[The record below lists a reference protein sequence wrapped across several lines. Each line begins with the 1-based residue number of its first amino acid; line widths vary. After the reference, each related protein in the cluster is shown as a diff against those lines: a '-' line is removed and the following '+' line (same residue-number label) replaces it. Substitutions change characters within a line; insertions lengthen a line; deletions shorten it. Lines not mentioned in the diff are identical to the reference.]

1 MPRQCI
7 LTAAERSALLAFPIE
22 KSELIRLYTFSEQ
35 DLSVIKQRRGDANRL
50 GFAVLLCALRYP
62 GQALSA
68 GERPPSSFLTMVAR
82 QLGIDE
88 TVWDQYGEREETR
101 REHLSELRAFLG
113 LTPFGLRQFHQFA
126 RWLAEL
132 AMQTDKGVVLATALV
147 QELRREKVVL
157 PPLNVIERI
166 CALAITRANRK
177 ICLTLAETLN
187 DGHRVLLEGLLRQP
201 TGSTS
206 STLAWLRQTPG
217 APSAKH
223 LLEHLQRLKTIEAL
237 DLPEGLQLQIHQ
249 NRWLKLAREGG
260 QMTAQHLRD
269 LETTRR
275 YATLLAVLLEAKATL
290 IDQALDLH
298 DRMIGA
304 LFSRAKRRHAE
315 EFQQSG
321 EAIHEK
327 VRLYWR
333 IGEALLQAR
342 QSGADPFPAIEAI
355 IPWEAFVQSVIEA
368 QRLAR
373 VEGFDYLHWISEGY
387 TQIRRYAS
395 AFLDAFRFK
404 AAPAAQPI
412 LDAIETL
419 KRMDADGLRR
429 VPADSPTDF
438 VRKRWRALVFTDA
451 GLDRRFYEL
460 CALAELKNALRSG
473 DIWVQGSRQFK
484 DFDEYLIPSERF
496 SALRE
501 ANRLSV
507 AVATDCEAYLKDR
520 LCRLEQQ
527 LETVDR
533 IAQSGELPDVIITV
547 SGLKITPLASAVPEE
562 ADQLIR
568 QAYALLPRVK
578 ITELLLEVDDWT
590 GFTRHFTHLK
600 SREVSKDRILLLTA
614 ILADAINLGLTKMAE
629 ACPGAT
635 YARLTWLQAWHI
647 RDETYSAALAEVVNA
662 QFRQPFAAFWGDGTT
677 SSSDGQYFRAGG
689 RGEAAGQINAHYG
702 GDPGVLFYTHVSDQY
717 APFHTQVIN
726 ATVRDATYVLDGLL
740 YHESDLRIEEHYT
753 DTAGFTDHVF
763 ALMHLLGFR
772 FAPRIRD
779 LTDRRLYVPK
789 VHKNYAALAGL
800 IGGTVSQ
807 KLIRNHWEE
816 ILRLAASIKQ
826 GTVSASLMLRK
837 LGAYPRQNGLAVALR
852 ELGRIERTLFTLE
865 WLQNTELRRRVQIG
879 LNKGEAKNALAR
891 AVFFNRLGEIRDR
904 SFENQRYRA
913 SGLTLVV
920 AAIILWNTV
929 YLGRAIDDLKAQGLS
944 VDDNLLEHLS
954 PLGWEHINLTGDYVW
969 RQNRRVESGKFRPL
983 RPVPVS

>member
-88 TVWDQYGEREETR
+88 TIWDQYGEREETR

-304 LFSRAKRRHAE
+304 LFNRAKRRHAE

-373 VEGFDYLHWISEGY
+373 VEGFDYLHRISEGY
-387 TQIRRYAS
+387 TQIRRYAP

-562 ADQLIR
+562 AEQLIR

-600 SREVSKDRILLLTA
+600 SQEVSKDRILLLTA

-662 QFRQPFAAFWGDGTT
+662 QFRHPFAAFWGDGTT

-807 KLIRNHWEE
+807 KLIRDHWEE

-929 YLGRAIDDLKAQGLS
+929 YLGRAIDDLKAQGLP

>member
-1 MPRQCI
+1 
-7 LTAAERSALLAFPIE
+7 
-22 KSELIRLYTFSEQ
+22 
-35 DLSVIKQRRGDANRL
+35 
-50 GFAVLLCALRYP
+50 
-62 GQALSA
+62 
-68 GERPPSSFLTMVAR
+68 
-82 QLGIDE
+82 
-88 TVWDQYGEREETR
+88 
-101 REHLSELRAFLG
+101 
-113 LTPFGLRQFHQFA
+113 
-126 RWLAEL
+126 
-132 AMQTDKGVVLATALV
+132 MQTDKGVVLATALV

-269 LETTRR
+269 LETARR

-304 LFSRAKRRHAE
+304 LFNRAKRRHAE

-373 VEGFDYLHWISEGY
+373 VEGFDYLHRISEGY
-387 TQIRRYAS
+387 TQIRRYAP

-600 SREVSKDRILLLTA
+600 SQEVSKDRILLLTA

-662 QFRQPFAAFWGDGTT
+662 QFRHPFAAFWGDGTT

-807 KLIRNHWEE
+807 KLIRDHWEE

-929 YLGRAIDDLKAQGLS
+929 YLGRAIDDLKAQGLP

-954 PLGWEHINLTGDYVW
+954 PLGWEHINLTGDYVL

-983 RPVPVS
+983 RPVPVSIAVGMLIAEHPPHRSRRA

>member
-1 MPRQCI
+1 VVHLDHTDVR
-7 LTAAERSALLAFPIE
+7 
-22 KSELIRLYTFSEQ
+22 
-35 DLSVIKQRRGDANRL
+35 
-50 GFAVLLCALRYP
+50 
-62 GQALSA
+62 
-68 GERPPSSFLTMVAR
+68 VA
-82 QLGIDE
+82 
-88 TVWDQYGEREETR
+88 
-101 REHLSELRAFLG
+101 
-113 LTPFGLRQFHQFA
+113 P
-126 RWLAEL
+126 
-132 AMQTDKGVVLATALV
+132 
-147 QELRREKVVL
+147 
-157 PPLNVIERI
+157 
-166 CALAITRANRK
+166 
-177 ICLTLAETLN
+177 
-187 DGHRVLLEGLLRQP
+187 
-201 TGSTS
+201 
-206 STLAWLRQTPG
+206 
-217 APSAKH
+217 
-223 LLEHLQRLKTIEAL
+223 
-237 DLPEGLQLQIHQ
+237 
-249 NRWLKLAREGG
+249 
-260 QMTAQHLRD
+260 
-269 LETTRR
+269 
-275 YATLLAVLLEAKATL
+275 
-290 IDQALDLH
+290 
-298 DRMIGA
+298 
-304 LFSRAKRRHAE
+304 
-315 EFQQSG
+315 
-321 EAIHEK
+321 
-327 VRLYWR
+327 
-333 IGEALLQAR
+333 
-342 QSGADPFPAIEAI
+342 
-355 IPWEAFVQSVIEA
+355 
-368 QRLAR
+368 
-373 VEGFDYLHWISEGY
+373 DYLHRISEGY
-387 TQIRRYAS
+387 TQIRRYAP

-438 VRKRWRALVFTDA
+438 VRKRWRAQVFTDA

-600 SREVSKDRILLLTA
+600 SQQVSKDRILLLTA

-662 QFRQPFAAFWGDGTT
+662 QFRHPFAAFWGDGTT

-807 KLIRNHWEE
+807 KLIRDHWEE

-929 YLGRAIDDLKAQGLS
+929 YLGRAIDDLKAQGLP

-983 RPVPVS
+983 RPVPVSIAVGMLIAEHPRTDPGGRCFTHRAPTLGI

>member
-68 GERPPSSFLTMVAR
+68 GERPPNSFLTMVAR
-82 QLGIDE
+82 QLGIEE

-132 AMQTDKGVVLATALV
+132 AMQTDKGVVLATALA

-177 ICLTLAETLN
+177 ICSTLAETLN

-260 QMTAQHLRD
+260 QMTAQHFRD

-304 LFSRAKRRHAE
+304 LFNRAKRRHAE

-373 VEGFDYLHWISEGY
+373 VEGFDYLHRISEGY
-387 TQIRRYAS
+387 TQIRRYAP

-419 KRMDADGLRR
+419 KAMDADGLRR
-429 VPADSPTDF
+429 VPADSPTAF

-520 LCRLEQQ
+520 LGRLEQQ

-600 SREVSKDRILLLTA
+600 SQEVSKDRILLLTA

-647 RDETYSAALAEVVNA
+647 RDEAYSAALAEVVNA
-662 QFRQPFAAFWGDGTT
+662 QFRHPFAAFWGDGTT

-789 VHKNYAALAGL
+789 VHKDYAALAGL

-807 KLIRNHWEE
+807 KLIWDHWEE

-929 YLGRAIDDLKAQGLS
+929 YLGRVIDDLKAQGLP

>member
-1 MPRQCI
+1 
-7 LTAAERSALLAFPIE
+7 
-22 KSELIRLYTFSEQ
+22 
-35 DLSVIKQRRGDANRL
+35 
-50 GFAVLLCALRYP
+50 
-62 GQALSA
+62 
-68 GERPPSSFLTMVAR
+68 
-82 QLGIDE
+82 
-88 TVWDQYGEREETR
+88 
-101 REHLSELRAFLG
+101 
-113 LTPFGLRQFHQFA
+113 
-126 RWLAEL
+126 
-132 AMQTDKGVVLATALV
+132 
-147 QELRREKVVL
+147 
-157 PPLNVIERI
+157 
-166 CALAITRANRK
+166 
-177 ICLTLAETLN
+177 
-187 DGHRVLLEGLLRQP
+187 
-201 TGSTS
+201 
-206 STLAWLRQTPG
+206 
-217 APSAKH
+217 
-223 LLEHLQRLKTIEAL
+223 
-237 DLPEGLQLQIHQ
+237 
-249 NRWLKLAREGG
+249 
-260 QMTAQHLRD
+260 
-269 LETTRR
+269 
-275 YATLLAVLLEAKATL
+275 
-290 IDQALDLH
+290 
-298 DRMIGA
+298 MIGA
-304 LFSRAKRRHAE
+304 LFNRAKRRHAE

-395 AFLDAFRFK
+395 AFPDAFRFK

-600 SREVSKDRILLLTA
+600 SQEVSKDRILLLTA

-662 QFRQPFAAFWGDGTT
+662 QFRHPFAAFWGDGTT

-807 KLIRNHWEE
+807 KLIRDHWEE

-865 WLQNTELRRRVQIG
+865 WLQKPNFVG
-879 LNKGEAKNALAR
+879 AS
-891 AVFFNRLGEIRDR
+891 R
-904 SFENQRYRA
+904 S
-913 SGLTLVV
+913 
-920 AAIILWNTV
+920 
-929 YLGRAIDDLKAQGLS
+929 D
-944 VDDNLLEHLS
+944 
-954 PLGWEHINLTGDYVW
+954 
-969 RQNRRVESGKFRPL
+969 
-983 RPVPVS
+983 

>member
-68 GERPPSSFLTMVAR
+68 GERPPSSFLTIVAR

-88 TVWDQYGEREETR
+88 TIWDQYGEREETR

-217 APSAKH
+217 LPSAKH

-269 LETTRR
+269 LETARR

-304 LFSRAKRRHAE
+304 LFNRAKRRHAE

-373 VEGFDYLHWISEGY
+373 VEGFDYLHRISEGY
-387 TQIRRYAS
+387 TQIRRYAP

-568 QAYALLPRVK
+568 QAYAHLPRVK

-600 SREVSKDRILLLTA
+600 SQEVSKDRILLLTA

-662 QFRQPFAAFWGDGTT
+662 QFRHPFAAFWGDGTT

-807 KLIRNHWEE
+807 KLIRDHWEE

-929 YLGRAIDDLKAQGLS
+929 YLGRAIDDLKAQGLP